1 MALAQ
6 DDMEQITVHRR
17 EAMNLDEV
25 LQEVESR
32 DAGGVR
38 VAAKSGVS
46 PHGARF
52 SVIPRFAGCPCP
64 PSTRIVKSRG
74 TIYGCL
80 GRCALDG

>member
-6 DDMEQITVHRR
+6 DDMEQIAVHRR
-17 EAMNLDEV
+17 EAV
-25 LQEVESR
+25 IFTGYCR
-32 DAGGVR
+32 GRRG